1 MFLKLLIILLNIL
14 IIFSLSY
21 RYLINNLVVQLHIK
35 YKLER
40 VVMIDNDGYAKY
52 YKTEDEIAQEQED
65 ITSKFNKAYGVDFA
79 PNQIAGVMAKEISEA
94 NRDSLPQAIHSSRK
108 SIQDFIT
115 VKELENLTQ
124 KQATIDGTRNKMFNN
139 WDHLEYAKNAMNQ
152 VGYHPK
158 FQAQILEGI
167 KLGKS
172 RDEMRKELGSLIDS
186 LDGEVYSNSNKNLK
200 GYDALLNDFKG
211 FTRESTT
218 NVANNNLSIMEQWK
232 HDNPNKKSWEEDGTF
247 YGTNSI
253 SIDNDE
259 NSMEKLASKNIN
271 KPNSYGTAAMM
282 SLTNEQTSKILSL
295 FGAKGYAFLS
305 ALRSAEETDDI
316 NDAITKYNDVA
327 AVLGS
332 NDGEAF
338 KQTVLEHAEK
348 IKEFAKANPNRANI
362 NKGNFLTY
370 TITSGTDK
378 DGNPTKPK
386 TYDTGMFIPDIDFSE
401 SEKIG
406 KKIEELKAKLPK
418 NKEYSEN
425 EVNPATD
432 IFAKAIEAA
441 QENYRNSL
449 STENTPDTLI
459 AAIQEALRQEELRR
473 ASTQYGVA
481 LERNPLTGEL
491 WIPYGKRNS

>member
-14 IIFSLSY
+14 IVFSLSY

-65 ITSKFNKAYGVDFA
+65 ITSKFNKAYGVNFA

-124 KQATIDGTRNKMFNN
+124 KQATIDGTRDKMFNN
-139 WDHLEYAKNAMNQ
+139 WNGLNTFKKIMDKNDIAEEYQNQ
-152 VGYHPK
+152 L
-158 FQAQILEGI
+158 LEGI

-172 RDEMRKELGSLIDS
+172 KDEMRKEFGSLIDIFDS
-186 LDGEVYSNSNKNLK
+186 RIHSKTDKNIK
-200 GYDALLNDFKG
+200 GYDALVKSFKD

-218 NVANNNLSIMEQWK
+218 NVASNNLSIMEQWK
-232 HDNPNKKSWEEDGTF
+232 HDNPDAKTFEEKGTF
-247 YGTNSI
+247 YGTNTH
-253 SIDNDE
+253 SIDSDE
-259 NSMEKLASKNIN
+259 FKMSTQTAKNIY
-271 KPNSYGTAAMM
+271 KPNIYGTAAMM

-305 ALRSAEETDDI
+305 ALRSAKETDDI

-338 KQTVLEHAEK
+338 KQTILDHAEK
-348 IKEFAKANPNRANI
+348 IQEFAKANPNRANI

-441 QENYRNSL
+441 QENYRNNL

>member
-65 ITSKFNKAYGVDFA
+65 ITSKFNKVYGVDFA

-158 FQAQILEGI
+158 FQSQILEGI

-271 KPNSYGTAAMM
+271 KPNIYGTAAMM
-282 SLTNEQTSKILSL
+282 SLTNEQTSKMLSL

-305 ALRSAEETDDI
+305 ALRSAEKTDDI
-316 NDAITKYNDVA
+316 NKAINKYNDVA

-338 KQTVLEHAEK
+338 KQTVLDHAEK
-348 IKEFAKANPNRANI
+348 IQEFAKANPNRANI

-378 DGNPTKPK
+378 GGNPTKPK

-459 AAIQEALRQEELRR
+459 ATIQEALRQEELRR

-481 LERNPLTGEL
+481 LERNPLTGKL

>member
-79 PNQIAGVMAKEISEA
+79 PNQIAGIMAKEISEA

-158 FQAQILEGI
+158 FQSQILEGI

-218 NVANNNLSIMEQWK
+218 NVASNNLSIMEQWK
-232 HDNPNKKSWEEDGTF
+232 HDNPDAKTFEEKGTF
-247 YGTNSI
+247 YGTNTH
-253 SIDNDE
+253 SIDSDKFKM
-259 NSMEKLASKNIN
+259 STQTAKNIY
-271 KPNSYGTAAMM
+271 KPNIYGTAAMM

-305 ALRSAEETDDI
+305 ALRSAKKTDDI

-338 KQTVLEHAEK
+338 KQTVLSHAEK
-348 IKEFAKANPNRANI
+348 IQEFAKANPNRANI

-425 EVNPATD
+425 EVNPATN

-481 LERNPLTGEL
+481 LERNPLTGKL